1 MSIETLSLREIE
13 KQTKDMYEAAVVIAR
28 RARQI
33 IADRVVETDFDE
45 TAEEIGLMD
54 EPDEEYVEL
63 EKATTQAL
71 HEFLNGEIEWGYP
84 VLDEEGEV
92 KEE

>member
-13 KQTKDMYEAAVVIAR
+13 KRTKDMYEAAVVIAR

-33 IADRVVETDFDE
+33 IGDRVVETDFDE

-71 HEFLNGEIEWGYP
+71 LEFLDGKIEWGYP
-84 VLDEEGEV
+84 VLDEDGEV